1 MAVPI
6 PSSLDRDRLDQPPDR
21 PNRVDA
27 LLTLRG
33 LACLAVVVAHCA
45 PPRASW
51 QWGAIDLSWLLFAP
65 GGVAVRVFFGLSGYL
80 MGKGFYTQRY
90 RLDRPGISRYFQNR
104 ATRILP
110 LYYAAVLLSAIVAYP
125 HSLQPANWGYLAR
138 LLTFTYEHSLPMA
151 FNAPLWSLSTEVQF
165 YVIVP
170 LLFWLSQRWLKTR
183 RSVWR
188 AMAIVTIG
196 LAGYRV
202 GVFELI
208 QWFRGST
215 ENNPDFIRYIY
226 TWMPANLD
234 AFWVGFWLNPL
245 LQPQTATQSSA
256 IASSTLDGAR
266 CSSPLAGRGWGW
278 PTYRAIA
285 IALMV
290 GLYLLC
296 AAWKYQGSKWVL
308 LAAPTLT
315 VLATGWFIAAFEGDR
330 YLSSSR
336 NRPLSRSALRQNP
349 RRVWEILGVLSF
361 GIYVWHYPLLHLIG
375 PAIATQASAQSLSPI
390 AAYGWRF
397 AAVLGGSIAL
407 ASLTYWAIEVPAMGW
422 RRRIGRTANGDV
434 ARDKI
439 NSK

>member
-6 PSSLDRDRLDQPPDR
+6 PSSPDRDRLDQPPDR

-110 LYYAAVLLSAIVAYP
+110 LYYAAVLLSAIAAYP

-165 YVIVP
+165 YAIVP
-170 LLFWLSQRWLKTR
+170 LLFWLSR
-183 RSVWR
+183 RFLTTGRSILQ

-196 LAGYRV
+196 LAVYRV

-208 QWFRGST
+208 QWLRGST

-226 TWMPANLD
+226 TLMPANLD
-234 AFWVGFWLNPL
+234 AFLVGFWLNPL
-245 LQPQTATQSSA
+245 LQPQPTTQASA
-256 IASSTLDGAR
+256 IAPPASWGAR
-266 CSSPLAGRGWGW
+266 GLSPLSSGRLGL
-278 PTYRAIA
+278 PAHRTIA
-285 IALMV
+285 IALIV

-296 AAWKYQGSKWVL
+296 AAWKYQGSEWVL

-336 NRPLSRSALRQNP
+336 NRPLSRSTLRQNP

-375 PAIATQASAQSLSPI
+375 PAIATQAAAQSLSPI
-390 AAYGWRF
+390 ATYGLRF

-407 ASLTYWAIEVPAMGW
+407 ATLTYWAIERPAMGW
-422 RRRIGRTANGDV
+422 RRRSGRTANGD
-434 ARDKI
+434 RG
-439 NSK
+439 S